1 MSRDWTQEEF
11 KQKDGKMTEECRLIT
26 KEEYEHLH
34 LENTELRELL
44 KLISDE
50 LNYCDTLSFAWNPIR
65 VSDGLHR
72 IQLLIFKQL
81 NKGERR

>member
-1 MSRDWTQEEF
+1 MI
-11 KQKDGKMTEECRLIT
+11 EECRLIT
-26 KEEYEHLH
+26 KEEYDKYMHIKIDNESLR

-50 LNYCDTLSFAWNPIR
+50 LNYCDTLSNPTR
-65 VSDGLHR
+65 VSDVLHR

-81 NKGERR
+81 NKENNK